1 MFSQNYDKI
10 DNKIREILRST
21 TLPDIL
27 ETKDILEK
35 SKYKRASLKELAS
48 LLEVGKQQETDEQ
61 FALIRNHIYSE
72 FRKKTN
78 TLRYIAPVYLSSYC
92 VNTCGYCN
100 YSAIRTDVQ
109 RTRLSLPDLDE
120 ELQEVLAIG
129 NRVIEFTLATDPLF
143 TPQKLS
149 EYITKT
155 RELLNQEKGS
165 GILLCSGYLSKGDY
179 EFLKE
184 AGLWAMVQWDE
195 TLDKD
200 RYKKWHGNSIRKS
213 GFEKR
218 IDNHDMAIQAGLQ
231 VATGCLFGLAD
242 YRYDVLMQIAKA
254 RYLKKEYHTSPFV
267 FGTPRLKSIAGK
279 TLHTNN
285 EVNDRQYELALMV
298 YKVAEPKIARW
309 LQTRETPELNLRNI
323 VDQDIYTY
331 QCGEVKPGGYKVNKA
346 KLDSCKNSQFS
357 VNEMTRKEFEEEL
370 SKRSFK
376 GDYAWNTLSSKPHL
390 HQHPHHSS

>member
-1 MFSQNYDKI
+1 M
-10 DNKIREILRST
+10 
-21 TLPDIL
+21 
-27 ETKDILEK
+27 
-35 SKYKRASLKELAS
+35 
-48 LLEVGKQQETDEQ
+48 
-61 FALIRNHIYSE
+61 
-72 FRKKTN
+72 
-78 TLRYIAPVYLSSYC
+78 RYIAPVYLSSYC

-129 NRVIEFTLATDPLF
+129 NRVIELTLATDPFF
-143 TPQKLS
+143 TPQKLG

-155 RELLNQEKGS
+155 RELLNHEKGHEKGS
-165 GILLCSGYLSKGDY
+165 GILLCSGYLSKEDY
-179 EFLKE
+179 KFLKE

-195 TLDKD
+195 TLDKN

-218 IDNHDMAIQAGLQ
+218 IDNHDMAVQAGLQ

-254 RYLKKEYHTSPFV
+254 RYLKEEYHAAPFV

-298 YKVAEPKIARW
+298 YKVAEPRTARW

-331 QCGEVKPGGYKVNKA
+331 QCGEVKPGGYKVNKD

-370 SKRSFK
+370 SKRNFK
-376 GDYAWNTLSSKPHL
+376 GDYAWNALSSKPHL
-390 HQHPHHSS
+390 HQHPLHFS